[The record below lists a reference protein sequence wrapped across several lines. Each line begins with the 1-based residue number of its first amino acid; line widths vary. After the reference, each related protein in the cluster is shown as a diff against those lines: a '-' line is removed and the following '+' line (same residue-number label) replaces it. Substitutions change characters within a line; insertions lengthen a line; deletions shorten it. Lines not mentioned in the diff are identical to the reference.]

1 MMNPNP
7 NSAPNSEEI
16 VPVKIRRGRIHGD
29 LFNRTDY
36 FVDGNTGFRSGSQN
50 RSGFNLVL
58 WSWMSAF
65 IDTLVLIS
73 ISCFTLILFSA
84 LIKTPAREVLKV
96 LSIESKASEM
106 FLVSFLFSFW
116 AYMIMMRVF
125 MGASL
130 GEWSC
135 QLRLGQP
142 VERIKATYV
151 LRVVLRTTILLATGV
166 ITFPVLSLIFKRDL
180 LGDITGIRVY
190 SLT

>member
-1 MMNPNP
+1 MNPNSNP
-7 NSAPNSEEI
+7 NTEEI
-16 VPVKIRRGRIHGD
+16 VPIKIHRGKVQGE

-36 FVDGNTGFRSGSQN
+36 FVDGNLNFRSGSQN

-65 IDTLVLIS
+65 IDTIVLIS
-73 ISCFTLILFSA
+73 ISCFA
-84 LIKTPAREVLKV
+84 LIFFSVLFKTPARELLKI
-96 LSIESKASEM
+96 LSIESKASEL
-106 FLVSFLFSFW
+106 FIVSFLFSFW
-116 AYMIMMRVF
+116 AYMIMMRAF

-142 VERIKATYV
+142 VQRLKPTYV
-151 LRVVLRTTILLATGV
+151 FRVILRTTLLLATGV
-166 ITFPVLSLIFKRDL
+166 IIFPILSLIFNRDL
-180 LGDITGIRVY
+180 LGDLTGIRVY

>member
-1 MMNPNP
+1 MNFDANP
-7 NSAPNSEEI
+7 EQQGEL
-16 VPVKIRRGRIHGD
+16 VPVKIHRGRIQGD

-36 FVDGNTGFRSGSQN
+36 FIDGSVGFRSGSQN

-65 IDTLVLIS
+65 IDTIVLVS
-73 ISCFTLILFSA
+73 ISCFA
-84 LIKTPAREVLKV
+84 LIFFSVLFKTPAREILKV
-96 LSIESKASEM
+96 FSIESKTTEL
-106 FLVSFLFSFW
+106 FVVSFLFSFW

-142 VERIKATYV
+142 MQRINPTYV
-151 LRVVLRTTILLATGV
+151 LRVMLRTTLLLATGV
-166 ITFPVLSLIFKRDL
+166 VIFPLLSLIFKKDL
-180 LGDITGIRVY
+180 LGEITGIRVY

>member
-1 MMNPNP
+1 MNPNSHQTP
-7 NSAPNSEEI
+7 QEDI
-16 VPVKIRRGRIHGD
+16 VPVKIRRGKIQGE

-36 FVDGNTGFRSGSQN
+36 FVDGNVGFRSGSQN
-50 RSGFNLVL
+50 RSGLNLVL

-73 ISCFTLILFSA
+73 ISCFA
-84 LIKTPAREVLKV
+84 LIFFSVLFKTPAREILKV
-96 LSIESKASEM
+96 LSIESKASEL
-106 FLVSFLFSFW
+106 FVVSFLFSFW

-142 VERIKATYV
+142 LQRIKPTYV
-151 LRVVLRTTILLATGV
+151 LRVMLRTTLLLMTGV
-166 ITFPVLSLIFKRDL
+166 ITFPLLSLIFKRDL
-180 LGDITGIRVY
+180 LGELTGIRVY